1 MNKKESDEL
10 TNSMLIA
17 DALLRVKSMENLLI
31 AKGIF
36 TKEELAAEVDGMAKQ
51 IAKSILEK
59 VNLKGDIDEL
69 IKSIQNAQ
77 STRKDPSEN

>member
-10 TNSMLIA
+10 TNSLLIA
-17 DALLRVKSMENLLI
+17 DALLRIKSIENLLI

-36 TKEELAAEVDGMAKQ
+36 TKEELSAEMNSMTKQ

-59 VNLKGDIDEL
+59 ANIKGDIDEL

-77 STRKDPSEN
+77 ATRKDQTEN